1 MKEKGAFFS
10 FVILHNSTHKRDNT
24 LYISAITPARPKLKN
39 FEPKISSHA
48 QLAVLSDKNA
58 NIVQERSLG
67 LYKYN
72 EKMQHDKCH
81 AAYYCNL
88 AYSFAS
94 NSLLILWTFLQGNF
108 QNCSI
113 IFD

>member
-1 MKEKGAFFS
+1 MS
-10 FVILHNSTHKRDNT
+10 FAILHTNAHEQDNT
-24 LYISAITPARPKLKN
+24 LYISAITVARAKLKN
-39 FEPKISSHA
+39 LELKITKCA

-58 NIVQERSLG
+58 NIVLERSLG

-72 EKMQHDKCH
+72 EKKQHDKRH